1 MDTVVESRVGV
12 NKLFQG
18 IDENATND
26 HNRIGQLSTMAAQRV
41 AQIARVF
48 SNGVG
53 HLFSLAHELIIKSG
67 HQAEAIK
74 LRGQWVTID
83 PSTWRNGRDM
93 KVVAPFAAGNKDTL
107 VARLMNIATM
117 QEKALAGGLPIITP
131 DDAYNTAIELTKASD
146 FPSPEKFWTNPE
158 QIPPPEPP
166 PDYTM
171 MALEVENKKADSQ
184 AKNVEVDA
192 EIDKYKADLE
202 ASVDKYRADLTAET
216 QIALAQLK
224 EGQQANIERLK
235 ASLKIADNAIGLETG
250 DGKVVPVGNAFD
262 ALTATLGETMNK
274 LDQTINTLTAEKEIV
289 RDAQGKVVGT
299 KLKAVQ

>member
-1 MDTVVESRVGV
+1 
-12 NKLFQG
+12 
-18 IDENATND
+18 
-26 HNRIGQLSTMAAQRV
+26 
-41 AQIARVF
+41 
-48 SNGVG
+48 
-53 HLFSLAHELIIKSG
+53 LAHELIIKSG
-67 HQAEAIK
+67 HQAETIQ

-235 ASLKIADNAIGLETG
+235 ASLKIADNAVGLETG
-250 DGKVVPVGNAFD
+250 DGQVVPVGNAFD